1 MRPGGRGRGPLVMVW
16 RGALMAWAVLFS
28 MMGEGEAM
36 ELPGRF
42 VSTAWLA
49 EHLEEKDLRI
59 VQVGGEKFYDSLHV
73 PGAALMPYGE
83 LVMERGGVPGMRA
96 DEARLTALFSR
107 YGIADGVTVVAYDA
121 AGGMDAARLAWTL
134 ASLGF
139 MNTAVLD
146 GGIVAWV
153 NEKRPI
159 AQQAPVLTPAS
170 FTPRPDPSVVIGW
183 EETLAVA
190 ENPSAAPLILDTRS
204 GREYVGMTLRPPR
217 GHLAGAVHLEWTE
230 TLVDPNNNPVL
241 KDKESLR
248 ALFAGVGVSDPAR
261 EVILYCETAHRASQS
276 WVLLKEL
283 GFAKA
288 RLYDGSMA
296 EWRVRDLPVV
306 GGNAP
311 R

>member
-1 MRPGGRGRGPLVMVW
+1 
-16 RGALMAWAVLFS
+16 
-28 MMGEGEAM
+28 M

-49 EHLEEKDLRI
+49 ERLDAPELRLI
-59 VQVGGEKFYDSLHV
+59 QVGGEKFYDSLHL
-73 PGAALMPYGE
+73 PGAMLMPYGE
-83 LVMERGGVPGMRA
+83 LVTEKDGVPGMRA
-96 DEARLTALFSR
+96 DTDRLTALFGR
-107 YGIADGVTVVAYDA
+107 YGIGDGVTVVAYDA
-121 AGGMDAARLAWTL
+121 AGGMDASRLAWTL

-139 MNTAVLD
+139 TRTAVLD
-146 GGIVAWV
+146 GGVVAWV

-159 AQQAPVLTPAS
+159 TQQAPTPQPAT

-183 EETLAVA
+183 EETLQVA
-190 ENPSAAPLILDTRS
+190 NDPAAAPLILDTRS
-204 GREYVGMTLRPPR
+204 GREYVGMTLRAPR

-241 KDKESLR
+241 KDKETLR
-248 ALFAGVGVSDPAR
+248 QLYAGIGVTERER
-261 EVILYCETAHRASQS
+261 EVILYCETAHRASQT
-276 WVLLKEL
+276 WLLLKEL
-283 GFAKA
+283 GFGKV

-306 GGNAP
+306 GGSTP